1 MPSSSTRANGVSA
14 NSSPSSPPQQLST
27 TFVASSPGPSTP
39 SWKAFLRLGNHS
51 AKKLPSITDLKLD
64 TGSLPSE
71 ATSAT
76 LTPLTPNHSL
86 TPGSFASTDQRSS
99 YNSSN
104 TLSSDYNNNSG
115 TQSALPASP
124 STPSYFTPR
133 PGENDTDDHHTA
145 NGKSR
150 SKSKADKQRILGRSN
165 HKLPLTAHPSQSSF
179 HPDTQSN
186 SRSGPLSPKVIGANA
201 SRFIRRV
208 ASAPNA
214 KGLFS
219 LGSRSTSAT
228 TKNGLL
234 SPGEAM
240 PPVPQSDQGADSLE
254 SASSGASRGRSPRQG
269 RAHSAIGGKTKDRVT
284 NAHAT
289 TDGPGKV
296 AFRRTYSS
304 HSIKV
309 KEVSSVIHRVLMA
322 ETDSNECFL

>member
-1 MPSSSTRANGVSA
+1 MPSSSSRSNGLSA
-14 NSSPSSPPQQLST
+14 HNSPTTPPQQLSAT
-27 TFVASSPGPSTP
+27 IVATSPGPSTP
-39 SWKAFLRLGNHS
+39 SWKAFLRLGNQS

-64 TGSLPSE
+64 TSIPSE
-71 ATSAT
+71 PTSAT

-104 TLSSDYNNNSG
+104 TLSSDYNSG
-115 TQSALPASP
+115 ARSALPASP

-133 PGENDTDDHHTA
+133 PGENGIDDHHNA

-150 SKSKADKQRILGRSN
+150 SKSKADKQRVLGRSN

-179 HPDTQSN
+179 HPDTHSN
-186 SRSGPLSPKVIGANA
+186 SRSGPLSPRTIGANA

-234 SPGEAM
+234 SPGEPM

-254 SASSGASRGRSPRQG
+254 STSSSGASRGRSTRQG
-269 RAHSAIGGKTKDRVT
+269 RTLSTTGGKTKDRVT
-284 NAHAT
+284 NAHAAS
-289 TDGPGKV
+289 DGPGKV

-309 KEVSSVIHRVLMA
+309 KEASGVISMSL
-322 ETDSNECFL
+322 D